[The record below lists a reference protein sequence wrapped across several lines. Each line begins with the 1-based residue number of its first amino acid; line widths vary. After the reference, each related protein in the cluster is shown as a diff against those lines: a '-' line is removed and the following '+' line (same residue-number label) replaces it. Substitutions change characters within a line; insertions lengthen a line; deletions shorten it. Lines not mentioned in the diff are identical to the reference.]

1 MLINNNQDSLSQVL
15 SKRYQENQIY
25 LNKTTEP
32 LEETSKAPYSH
43 HKIEDSFSPSQDY
56 KKIKQ
61 AKAYIKDALKDTP
74 SFLALAD
81 KLQKEDLISQQEKI
95 AADFLAK
102 KSPSLSFEDF
112 EAISKTQN
120 INLEMQQTIRNLVQ
134 KLQMINYLNGNILA

>member
-25 LNKTTEP
+25 LNKTTEAP
-32 LEETSKAPYSH
+32 EETSKILYPH

-56 KKIKQ
+56 EKIKQ
-61 AKAYIKDALKDTP
+61 ARAYIKGALKDTP

-81 KLQKEDLISQQEKI
+81 RLQKENLITQQEKI

-102 KSPSLSFEDF
+102 KSPSLDFKDF

-134 KLQMINYLNGNILA
+134 KLQMINFLNGNILA